1 MERKEILER
10 AIHTYGIHAQVD
22 MCLEEMSELSK
33 ALLKMRRSG
42 GDIAD
47 KLDNIREEIA
57 DVQIMIDQMKMIY
70 GEELIEKIERLKL
83 ARLENRLASEVDGHE
98 QT

>member
-10 AIHTYGIHAQVD
+10 AIHTYGQHAQVD
-22 MCLEEMSELSK
+22 MCLEEMAELAK

-57 DVQIMIDQMKMIY
+57 DVQIMIDQMRMIY
-70 GEELIEKIERLKL
+70 GDEAVERVERDKL
-83 ARLENRLASEVDGHE
+83 TRLENRIASEVDGHE
-98 QT
+98 KT

>member
-1 MERKEILER
+1 MERKEILEQ
-10 AIHTYGIHAQVD
+10 AIHTYGQARQVD
-22 MCLEEMSELSK
+22 MCLEEMAELAK

-70 GEELIEKIERLKL
+70 GEEFIEKFEQLKL
-83 ARLENRLASEVDGHE
+83 ARLEDRLDASGAEG
-98 QT
+98 

>member
-10 AIHTYGIHAQVD
+10 AIHTYGQHAQVD
-22 MCLEEMSELSK
+22 MCLEEMAELAK

-42 GDIAD
+42 GDISD
-47 KLDNIREEIA
+47 KLVNIREEIA
-57 DVQIMIDQMKMIY
+57 DVQIMIDQMRMIY
-70 GEELIEKIERLKL
+70 GDGDVKRVERAKL
-83 ARLENRLASEVDGHE
+83 ARLEKRLASEGDGYE